1 MLFRSVACDPLS
13 FSPHVGEL
21 RVLLAPGVREQGL
34 GRVLIQESLLLALA
48 LGLSKLSARMTGDQ
62 SAGIAVFEDLGFRV
76 EALLRDEV
84 RDVDG
89 STHDIVVLSQDVA
102 ARESRHALYGLPEAF
117 D

>member
-1 MLFRSVACDPLS
+1 MLFRS
-13 FSPHVGEL
+13 
-21 RVLLAPGVREQGL
+21 
-34 GRVLIQESLLLALA
+34 
-48 LGLSKLSARMTGDQ
+48 
-62 SAGIAVFEDLGFRV
+62 GFRV